1 MRRIFKNT
9 TAIAACL
16 TLLAPHMA
24 AAQVATDPEAQIV
37 PPAAETAPETTPET
51 VVPEADAASETA
63 DDAMTD
69 AQTPAASAA
78 ETGEG
83 AEAEAPAAEMPAED
97 AAAPED
103 SAPEAASEAPAADAK
118 SEPAAETAT
127 EGEASPAEA
136 TSDEATAPEAEA
148 AAMPAADQAEDSAAA
163 PAEAADDAA
172 PMEDTDLDAAMKAEQ
187 EGQPAAAGEADAAP
201 EASAEETEASD
212 AVDAARE
219 QATGTDA
226 VEDQEGTEAEA
237 GMAEPAATKQPQAEA
252 ETDAAADTGAEEAS
266 DLDAAMAAE
275 QEGEAASET
284 EATDTGTDT
293 ASNQPSA
300 EAEAEAEAGQS
311 TPAEGNAQGSA
322 SADAAAETQAPDVA
336 ALDDEATSEV
346 TEEEVTEE
354 NSRSSSED
362 FATTM
367 QEAASAEGNTGEA
380 KDASD
385 DDNDLTKAL
394 LLGLGGVAVG
404 AMLSNNRQVQLSS
417 PDRVVVTR
425 PDGTQ
430 QLIKDDVAL
439 LRQPGSTVATEN
451 FDDGSSRTVVTRS
464 DGSRVVTIRDA
475 DLRVL
480 RRTLVSADGTQT
492 RLIDETAAVEPVDI
506 ATLPQPAAA
515 IENSGGDMDEASLRE
530 ALMRE
535 ADVDRRFSLS
545 QIRDISEVRSLVAPI
560 DVNGITFET
569 NSAAIDADQA
579 KKLTALGNV
588 IREAIAENPNEIFLI
603 EGHTDTVGEEAANLA
618 LSDRR
623 AESVALALS
632 EYFEVA
638 PENMVVQG
646 YGEQTPKVQQEGDVR
661 ENRRV
666 AVRRITGLLQTASN

>member
-24 AAQVATDPEAQIV
+24 AAQVAADSEAQVV

-51 VVPEADAASETA
+51 VVPEADATAEPA

-69 AQTPAASAA
+69 AQAPSV
-78 ETGEG
+78 ETAEG
-83 AEAEAPAAEMPAED
+83 AEVEAPAEEMPAED
-97 AAAPED
+97 AAASED
-103 SAPEAASEAPAADAK
+103 SAPEAASEAPAADTDA
-118 SEPAAETAT
+118 EPAAEAAA
-127 EGEASPAEA
+127 EGEASPTEA
-136 TSDEATAPEAEA
+136 TSEEATAPEAEA
-148 AAMPAADQAEDSAAA
+148 AQMPAADQAEDSAAA
-163 PAEAADDAA
+163 PAEAADDTA
-172 PMEDTDLDAAMKAEQ
+172 PVENTDLDAAMKAEQ
-187 EGQPAAAGEADAAP
+187 NGQPAATAEADAAP
-201 EASAEETEASD
+201 EESAETTEASE

-219 QATGTDA
+219 QASGTDA
-226 VEDQEGTEAEA
+226 VDDQEGTETTSDTT
-237 GMAEPAATKQPQAEA
+237 EPATTAQPQVESDT
-252 ETDAAADTGAEEAS
+252 EAAADTGAEEAS

-275 QEGEAASET
+275 QESQAASEMD
-284 EATDTGTDT
+284 ATAAGTDT
-293 ASNQPSA
+293 TSGETAA
-300 EAEAEAEAGQS
+300 EAETGADAAQA

-322 SADAAAETQAPDVA
+322 SADAAAETQAPNVA
-336 ALDDEATSEV
+336 ALDENATSEV

-362 FATTM
+362 LATTV
-367 QEAASAEGNTGEA
+367 QEAASAESNTNEA
-380 KDASD
+380 SDDSD

-417 PDRVVVTR
+417 PDRLVVTR

-451 FDDGSSRTVVTRS
+451 FDDGSSRTIVTRS

-480 RRTLVSADGTQT
+480 RRTLVSADGTET
-492 RLIDETAAVEPVDI
+492 RLIDETTAVEPVDI

-515 IENSGGDMDEASLRE
+515 IEDSGGDMDEASLRE

-535 ADVDRRFSLS
+535 AEVDRRFSLS

-588 IREAIAENPNEIFLI
+588 IRESIAENPNEIFLI
-603 EGHTDTVGEEAANLA
+603 EGHTDTVGDEAANLA

>member
-24 AAQVATDPEAQIV
+24 AAQVAADSEAQVV

-51 VVPEADAASETA
+51 VVPEADAAAEPA

-69 AQTPAASAA
+69 AQAPSA
-78 ETGEG
+78 ETAEG

-97 AAAPED
+97 AAASED
-103 SAPEAASEAPAADAK
+103 SAPEADTEAPAADTEA
-118 SEPAAETAT
+118 EPAAEAAA
-127 EGEASPAEA
+127 EGEASPTAA
-136 TSDEATAPEAEA
+136 TSEEATAPEAEA
-148 AAMPAADQAEDSAAA
+148 AQMPAADQAEDSAAA
-163 PAEAADDAA
+163 PAAVGDDAA
-172 PMEDTDLDAAMKAEQ
+172 PVENADLDAAMKAEQ
-187 EGQPAAAGEADAAP
+187 ESQPAATAEADAAP
-201 EASAEETEASD
+201 EASAENTEASE

-219 QATGTDA
+219 QASGTNA
-226 VEDQEGTEAEA
+226 VDDQEGTSDTT
-237 GMAEPAATKQPQAEA
+237 EPTATAQPQAEA
-252 ETDAAADTGAEEAS
+252 DTDATADTGAEEAS

-275 QEGEAASET
+275 QESQAASEM
-284 EATDTGTDT
+284 DTTAAGADT
-293 ASNQPSA
+293 TSGETAADAETSA
-300 EAEAEAEAGQS
+300 DAAQTA
-311 TPAEGNAQGSA
+311 PAEGNAQGSA
-322 SADAAAETQAPDVA
+322 SADAATETQAPNVA
-336 ALDDEATSEV
+336 ALDENATSEV

-362 FATTM
+362 FATTV
-367 QEAASAEGNTGEA
+367 QEAASAESSTNEA
-380 KDASD
+380 SDDSD

-417 PDRVVVTR
+417 PDRLVVTR

-451 FDDGSSRTVVTRS
+451 FDDGSSRTIVTRS

-480 RRTLVSADGTQT
+480 RRTLVSADGTET
-492 RLIDETAAVEPVDI
+492 RLIDETTAVEPVDI

-535 ADVDRRFSLS
+535 AEVDRRFSLS
-545 QIRDISEVRSLVAPI
+545 QIRDISEVRSLVTPI

-588 IREAIAENPNEIFLI
+588 ISEAIAENPNEIFLI
-603 EGHTDTVGEEAANLA
+603 EGHTDTVGDEAANLA